1 MQSFWIGYYT
11 GIAAGRRK
19 NDSPDNVEAI
29 HKWRALFG
37 AVLQKFSCQFEIHRV
52 PWFKPHGVV
61 ENETWI
67 FSGDYLVVDLALA
80 AFSVGY
86 RLKDTQTLPKIIRA
100 DTLPSQ

>member
-1 MQSFWIGYYT
+1 MQSLWFGYYT

-19 NDSPDNVEAI
+19 SDSPDNVKAI
-29 HKWRALFG
+29 DKRRAFFG
-37 AVLQKFSCQFEIHRV
+37 AVLQKFSCHFEIHRV

-67 FSGDYLVVDLALA
+67 FGGDYLVVELGLA

-86 RLKDTQTLPKIIRA
+86 RLKGTQTLPKIIRA